1 MRMKMVCD
9 DRTLREVANEFLAL
23 KKAQKVRERTLSD
36 YKKYIDKFLAQS
48 QNTLDV
54 DVLKIEI
61 LEYFAD
67 IPKTSPARFNHPYQY
82 LHALFEWCAKQ
93 DYLPYNPFQKLQLK
107 KVRDEGNVQPA
118 EIKDIQTLLKALDK
132 HNYTELR
139 DYNIIMLILDT
150 GIRTS
155 ELMSIKNEDYDPEAM
170 SIVIRPDVAKTSRS
184 RTLYLSAMTNTCMD
198 DKSIVDLYFNRNEE
212 AITQTDKKYGRY
224 CYSIAYNILNNKED
238 AEESVSDT
246 YMTAWRSIP
255 PRCPSVLSTFLG
267 KITRHISI
275 DRWRERSATKRGGGE
290 VPLALEEL
298 KDCISGMQDV
308 EMEYERK
315 EVLKTYAKFLEA
327 LPTTERRVFLC
338 RYWYVES
345 IETIAD
351 KFGFSQSKVKTMLH
365 RTRVN
370 LRKQFAKEGF

>member
-1 MRMKMVCD
+1 MED
-9 DRTLREVANEFLAL
+9 
-23 KKAQKVRERTLSD
+23 ERIVELYWTRSEQ
-36 YKKYIDKFLAQS
+36 A
-48 QNTLDV
+48 V
-54 DVLKIEI
+54 E
-61 LEYFAD
+61 
-67 IPKTSPARFNHPYQY
+67 KTA
-82 LHALFEWCAKQ
+82 A
-93 DYLPYNPFQKLQLK
+93 
-107 KVRDEGNVQPA
+107 
-118 EIKDIQTLLKALDK
+118 
-132 HNYTELR
+132 
-139 DYNIIMLILDT
+139 
-150 GIRTS
+150 
-155 ELMSIKNEDYDPEAM
+155 
-170 SIVIRPDVAKTSRS
+170 
-184 RTLYLSAMTNTCMD
+184 
-198 DKSIVDLYFNRNEE
+198 
-212 AITQTDKKYGRY
+212 KYGKY
-224 CYSIAYNILNNKED
+224 CYSIAYNILTNKED

-246 YMTAWRSIP
+246 YMTAWRAIP
-255 PRCPSVLSTFLG
+255 PRRPSVLSTFLG

-315 EVLKTYAKFLEA
+315 EVLKTYVKFLEA